1 MFSAED
7 FDIVRLEEVQQ
18 AIEANIS
25 RTPTDI
31 ALDRRVPYAAV
42 VATQVKRLQ
51 RAKSKLP
58 SYYAV
63 RACLPPLSYEQSS
76 SEECAVRKPLSG
88 GSLLDLTCG
97 LGVDAAMLSR
107 RFERVVTC
115 ERNEV
120 LAEVAREN
128 FARLGCHNIEV
139 CALSAEQFV
148 EQCTDHFDWCFID
161 PDRRGASGE
170 KLVRLEE
177 CSPNIVALYRPILKI
192 ADRLCIK
199 CSPLFDTAEAQRLF
213 GDCRVETV
221 SLGGECKEV
230 NIYIDGSPSS
240 RSAVAIGLGE
250 VCLTTDEAERQ
261 QWSAPPQSFADY
273 HYIILPDVAL
283 GHSRLTAAAFEGVA
297 DVWSHNGVALARTEP
312 QKAMGRVARIAS
324 IEPFDPKRL
333 KKRLR
338 GKAIEIYR
346 RDFPL
351 SNAQLC
357 RQLGVREGASERWC
371 FTRIEG
377 QSVAIEMIF

>member
-139 CALSAEQFV
+139 
-148 EQCTDHFDWCFID
+148 
-161 PDRRGASGE
+161 
-170 KLVRLEE
+170 
-177 CSPNIVALYRPILKI
+177 
-192 ADRLCIK
+192 
-199 CSPLFDTAEAQRLF
+199 
-213 GDCRVETV
+213 
-221 SLGGECKEV
+221 
-230 NIYIDGSPSS
+230 
-240 RSAVAIGLGE
+240 
-250 VCLTTDEAERQ
+250 
-261 QWSAPPQSFADY
+261 
-273 HYIILPDVAL
+273 
-283 GHSRLTAAAFEGVA
+283 
-297 DVWSHNGVALARTEP
+297 
-312 QKAMGRVARIAS
+312 
-324 IEPFDPKRL
+324 
-333 KKRLR
+333 
-338 GKAIEIYR
+338 
-346 RDFPL
+346 
-351 SNAQLC
+351 
-357 RQLGVREGASERWC
+357 
-371 FTRIEG
+371 
-377 QSVAIEMIF
+377 